1 MNLLLRTKRRASM
14 LLALLSENSFFVV
27 AGHLIKSR
35 LGIGLGLSDTM
46 KVHGFT
52 LKLRRGSPDLAVAL
66 TSLGGEFDCLDE
78 YFDTNFN
85 GLIIDAG
92 GYIGT
97 AALAF
102 SKAFPNARII
112 SVEASSS
119 NAKLAAHNTASF
131 PNIEVIHAAVTAD
144 HEIKEI
150 MLYDRSTGAWGYT
163 ILHDAFDR
171 PTTQLETVRT
181 ITIDQL
187 MEMSGFAEVSIL
199 KLDIEGAELRLLQ
212 SPDWL
217 EATLVLV
224 AELHERIAPGCEAA
238 FIMATAD
245 RVNVRHDGE
254 KHISMKRVLS

>member
-1 MNLLLRTKRRASM
+1 
-14 LLALLSENSFFVV
+14 
-27 AGHLIKSR
+27 
-35 LGIGLGLSDTM
+35 M
-46 KVHGFT
+46 KIHGFT

-119 NAKLAAHNTASF
+119 NAKLAAQNTASF

-144 HEIKEI
+144 HEIEEI
-150 MLYDRSTGAWGYT
+150 MLYDRSTGRGDT
-163 ILHDAFDR
+163 
-171 PTTQLETVRT
+171 PSCKMPST
-181 ITIDQL
+181 DQQCN
-187 MEMSGFAEVSIL
+187 S
-199 KLDIEGAELRLLQ
+199 R
-212 SPDWL
+212 
-217 EATLVLV
+217 
-224 AELHERIAPGCEAA
+224 R
-238 FIMATAD
+238 
-245 RVNVRHDGE
+245 
-254 KHISMKRVLS
+254 